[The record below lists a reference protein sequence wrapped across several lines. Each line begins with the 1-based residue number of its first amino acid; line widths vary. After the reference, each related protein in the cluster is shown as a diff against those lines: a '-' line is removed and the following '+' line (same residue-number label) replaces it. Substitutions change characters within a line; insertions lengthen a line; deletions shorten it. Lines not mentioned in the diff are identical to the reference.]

1 MKKLIKYTASAIGAI
16 AMSLLI
22 SALIIADSLPN
33 NLYVVDGN
41 KPTFKENLPLNLKAD
56 CSNCLQV
63 EDMVKTGSHYTG
75 TVKLLSLVPV
85 KKINVSVVGKTCV
98 IPCGYT
104 FGVKLYTAG
113 VVVVGTSEIETSQG
127 TKMPAKEAG
136 IQVGDVI
143 FAING
148 KPVSSNSDV
157 ESIVS
162 NCSGATLPVSLKRG
176 NVGIQVKLSP
186 VKSSSDGTYKAGLW
200 VRDSTA
206 GIGTVTFYNPDNST
220 FGGLG
225 HGICDVDTGKL
236 LPLMEGDIV
245 KVHITGI
252 IKGTKGQPGQLQGSL
267 DNSIWGNIGMNTE
280 TGVYGTLNGIEANS
294 EIQVAMPQDV
304 HTGPAK
310 IIATLDSSGP
320 KLYSVEISRIHFND
334 NAPTKNMI
342 IKVTDKALLD
352 KTGGIIQGM
361 SGCPIIQDGKLAGA
375 VTHVFVNDPQMGY
388 GIFAE
393 NMINTSK
400 TLENFYQ
407 KDVS

>member
-1 MKKLIKYTASAIGAI
+1 MKKFIKITASAIGVI
-16 AMSLLI
+16 AMSILAA
-22 SALIIADSLPN
+22 ALVAANSLPDTI
-33 NLYVVDGN
+33 YVVDGN
-41 KPTFKENLPLNLKAD
+41 KPVLKEDLPLNLEAD

-75 TVKLLSLVPV
+75 TVKLLNLVPV
-85 KKINVSVVGKTCV
+85 KKVNVTVVSKTYV
-98 IPCGYT
+98 IPCGCA

-113 VVVVGTSEIETSQG
+113 VVVVGTSEIETAQG
-127 TKMPAKEAG
+127 TKTPAQDAG
-136 IQVGDVI
+136 IKPGDVI

-162 NCSGATLPVSLKRG
+162 ECNGASLPVSLKRG
-176 NVGIQVKLSP
+176 NVGIQVKLTP
-186 VKSSSDGTYKAGLW
+186 VKSSADGTFKAGLW

-206 GIGTVTFYNPDNST
+206 GIGTITFFNPENST

-225 HGICDVDTGKL
+225 HGICDVETGKL
-236 LPLMEGDIV
+236 MPLLEGDV
-245 KVHITGI
+245 VRVHITGI
-252 IKGTKGQPGQLQGSL
+252 VKGTNGNPGELQGSL
-267 DNSIWGNIGMNTE
+267 DNSIWGSLGMNTE
-280 TGVYGTLNGIEANS
+280 TGVYGTLSGVDAKS
-294 EIQVAMPQDV
+294 EMQVAMPQDV

-320 KLYSVEISRIHFND
+320 KMYSIEISKIHFND
-334 NAPTKNMI
+334 DSPTKNMI
-342 IKVTDKALLD
+342 IKVTDKALVD

>member
-1 MKKLIKYTASAIGAI
+1 MKKFVKFTATVFGVM
-16 AMSLLI
+16 AMLVLMAALLI
-22 SALIIADSLPN
+22 ANELPN

-41 KPTFKENLPLNLKAD
+41 KLTLKAQLPLNLKTD

-75 TVKLLSLVPV
+75 TIKIFNSVPV
-85 KKINVSVVGKTCV
+85 KKVNVSVVNESYV
-98 IPCGYT
+98 VPCGYT

-113 VVVVGTSEIETSQG
+113 VVVVGMSEIETVQG
-127 TKMPAKEAG
+127 PKMPATEAG

-143 FAING
+143 FAISG

-162 NCSGATLPVSLKRG
+162 GCNGATLPVSLKRG
-176 NVGIQVKLSP
+176 NIGIQVKLKP

-206 GIGTVTFYNPDNST
+206 GIGTITFYNPKNST

-236 LPLMEGDIV
+236 MPLMAGDVV
-245 KVHITGI
+245 KVNITGI
-252 IKGTKGQPGQLQGSL
+252 VKGAKGQPGELQGSL
-267 DNSIWGNIGMNTE
+267 DNSIWGSLSMNTE
-280 TGVYGTLNGIEANS
+280 TGVYGVLNGIEENKA
-294 EIQVAMPQDV
+294 IPVAMPQDV

-310 IIATLDSSGP
+310 IIATLDASGP
-320 KLYSVEISRIHFND
+320 KTYSVEISKIHFND
-334 NAPTKNMI
+334 SAPTKNMI
-342 IKVTDKALLD
+342 IKVTDKALLS

-361 SGCPIIQDGKLAGA
+361 SGCPIIQDGKLVGA